1 MHQRQLAVGGGRGH
15 LHVHLGHF
23 ERQAIPQPTVLGHGK
38 TVARWQGQNKL
49 IRVKSA
55 HEAVD
60 FGGI

>member
-1 MHQRQLAVGGGRGH
+1 
-15 LHVHLGHF
+15 
-23 ERQAIPQPTVLGHGK
+23 
-38 TVARWQGQNKL
+38 VARWQGQNKL